1 MSGTEVLLL
10 VIGFVALV
18 AAVSALTAVLQKRGI
33 DPQKY
38 LDKVKDG
45 METVN
50 MATDLV
56 MPFLPEK
63 SEKVEQYKM
72 ILDAANIGVN
82 NAEQLLK
89 IGKIEDKDKR
99 KEEAQKYIMDAM
111 SFIGVDITPKVER
124 LIEGATQA
132 AVNALGHKATDN
144 PTDETPESAT
154 TI

>member
-1 MSGTEVLLL
+1 MSGTEILLL

-45 METVN
+45 VETVN

-56 MPFLPEK
+56 LPFLPEN
-63 SEKVEQYKM
+63 SEKVEQYKT
-72 ILDAANIGVN
+72 ILNAANVGVN

-111 SFIGVDITPKVER
+111 GFIGVEITPQVER
-124 LIEGATQA
+124 LVEGALQA
-132 AVNALGHKATDN
+132 EVNALGHKAIEKPPDVTA
-144 PTDETPESAT
+144 EAK
-154 TI
+154 